1 MSHRRRAA
9 FMAFGISAALAL
21 ASCGWLRSG
30 VNDSP
35 SVRWWLFSNFGVAQ
49 ICPKVLSS
57 GIPLRLTTG
66 GPAVGRYFPNGCSTQ
81 VNEPE
86 RTIRL
91 ALTGTGYAWTP
102 VAGRIGF
109 LASATVDYAM
119 DFRLEDDAMY
129 VWGVPSGTLMAPTF
143 QLGAIENPVVN
154 WAAQG
159 PAGYLA
165 ATFGRQILES
175 QLGQGFTAIRTE
187 SGDEFALGRLV
198 PPARPKK
205 PFGLASDERL
215 LLEHDVAELR
225 MGQVDTVGPL
235 DVAEDDQA
243 LFIRLQVDGPSADA
257 LVYPRHVIEP
267 WREGLQ
273 TGAALRS
280 PGVPLAAFALPSG
293 QAQSFRVPLPRGSY
307 ILVLDHSTQLGSSAP
322 PFNLLSALG
331 SGSTRV
337 SYAIELGEADD

>member
-1 MSHRRRAA
+1 MSQGRVAV
-9 FMAFGISAALAL
+9 FIALSFSVTL
-21 ASCGWLRSG
+21 GLVGCGWLRSG

-57 GIPLRLTTG
+57 GIPLRLSAG
-66 GPAVGRYFPNGCSTQ
+66 GPAIGRFFPNGCSTQ

-86 RTIRL
+86 RTVQL

-129 VWGVPSGTLMAPTF
+129 VWGVPSGRLMAPTF

-165 ATFGRQILES
+165 STFGQQILES
-175 QLGQGFTAIRTE
+175 HLGQGFTAIRTE

-205 PFGLASDERL
+205 PFGLASDERI
-215 LLEHDVAELR
+215 LLEHDVAEIR
-225 MGQVDTVGPL
+225 MGQVDMVGPL
-235 DVAEDDQA
+235 EVADDDQA
-243 LFIRLQVDGPSADA
+243 LYFRFQVDGPRADA
-257 LVYPRHVIEP
+257 LLFPRHLIEP

-280 PGVPLAAFALPSG
+280 PGVPIASFALASG
-293 QAQSFRVPLPRGSY
+293 QAQTIRVPLPRGSY
-307 ILVLDHSTQLGSSAP
+307 ILVLDHSTQLGETAP

-331 SGSTRV
+331 SGSTRI
-337 SYAIELGEADD
+337 SYAVELGEVE